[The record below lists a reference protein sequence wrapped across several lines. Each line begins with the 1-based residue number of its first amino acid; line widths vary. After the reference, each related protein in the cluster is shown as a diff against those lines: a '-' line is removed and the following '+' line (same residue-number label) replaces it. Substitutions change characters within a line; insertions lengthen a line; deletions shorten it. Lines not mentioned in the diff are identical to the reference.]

1 LLAASALAR
10 LKAQSKE
17 RLIQSKVPLAIPIG

>member
-17 RLIQSKVPLAIPIG
+17 RLIQSKVPRATRLD